1 MNELTTYLPLT
12 YYFYISPTS
21 PTFHQNTKPR
31 KSFIFK
37 ASSVFSP
44 NHQLFSRIYLTRARA
59 RGFGV
64 PSLLKPKKQGNLER
78 RLLRDDHRQQSRLR
92 VVLQIPASDIGTHE
106 SPAPPHNRPSFSA
119 SIGALGNLPA
129 NEFACASSRFNAPS
143 AHEKSGT
150 PKDAAETKNCL
161 IRLYHLHQS
170 LGHWLRQ

>member
-106 SPAPPHNRPSFSA
+106 SPAPPHNRPPVGA
-119 SIGALGNLPA
+119 VIGILGNHACKQICRRQPPL
-129 NEFACASSRFNAPS
+129 FAFLAPMKK
-143 AHEKSGT
+143 AAPRKMP
-150 PKDAAETKNCL
+150 PKQRIA
-161 IRLYHLHQS
+161 
-170 LGHWLRQ
+170 